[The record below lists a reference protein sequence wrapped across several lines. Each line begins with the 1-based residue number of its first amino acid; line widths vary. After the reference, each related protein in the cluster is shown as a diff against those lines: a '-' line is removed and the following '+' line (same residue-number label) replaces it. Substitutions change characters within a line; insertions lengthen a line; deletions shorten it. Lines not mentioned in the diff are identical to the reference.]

1 MYSFDR
7 LHYSIRGS
15 YHVWDMKD
23 KSTLKLGTIH
33 GHGQDMFNGTLSIN
47 YGKITKVGF
56 TPREVSVKFEGGEQN
71 LTLFGTD
78 GTYIRGKGK
87 DILVEIANTNAKFD
101 YQVVQNDIIELCDF
115 KNNCSLMFVP
125 VKGSL
130 RIEKTRE
137 AGKIV
142 SDFVSVRALP
152 DENGE
157 YSFSIETTFLDK
169 GGVGVQ
175 GMDYD
180 YYADM
185 AERDY
190 LIWEKKFNCKNKYDK
205 ECAYILWSN
214 TISRLGNF
222 VTDAIV
228 MSKCGMSNVWSW
240 DNAFNALGMADI
252 DYRIAMDQFM
262 IMYKHINRVGRVP
275 DAISEGYKVWNFV
288 KPPVQGWMYKQMI
301 KRNPEF
307 ATPHALEEVY
317 FDMKRNTDWW
327 LNLRGDVPSYY
338 HGNDSGQDNSTCF
351 DKSEHIETSELI
363 AFLSVQCS
371 FLAEAAEKLSFPT
384 DKRIYSQLAKE
395 LAQKAIKDYWDGEK
409 IFVRLAETGEPY
421 YCDAL
426 MPLRVIVLEDML
438 PKEMQEYIVRKIK
451 EHHLC
456 KGGIASEAVDS
467 PKFVENGY
475 WRGAVWAPDVVMF
488 VYALRNL
495 GYTELADE
503 IANNYKT
510 SICKY
515 GFSENTSAITG
526 KQLRC
531 KTYAW
536 AANAYQVL

>member
-7 LHYSIRGS
+7 VHYSIRGS
-15 YHVWDMKD
+15 YLVWDK
-23 KSTLKLGTIH
+23 KEKNTLKMDMIH
-33 GHGQDMFNGTLSIN
+33 GHGQDIFNGVLSIN
-47 YGKITKVGF
+47 YGKGARFSFV
-56 TPREVSVKFEGGEQN
+56 PREITAKFEGGEQN
-71 LTLFGTD
+71 ITLFGTD

-87 DILVEIANTNAKFD
+87 DIVVEIAKTNTKFD
-101 YQVVQNDIIELCDF
+101 YQIIQNGVVELCDF

-125 VKGSL
+125 KKGTL
-130 RIEKTRE
+130 KVEKSRTP
-137 AGKIV
+137 GKIIA
-142 SDFVSVRALP
+142 DFVNVHAFP

-157 YSFSIETTFLDK
+157 YEFAIEANFLDK
-169 GGVGVQ
+169 GAVDSK
-175 GMDYD
+175 GMSYD
-180 YYADM
+180 YYADI
-185 AERDY
+185 AEKSY
-190 LIWEKKFNCKNKYDK
+190 AEWEKKFKCKNKYEK
-205 ECAYILWSN
+205 ECAYIMWSN
-214 TISRLGNF
+214 TISPAGNF
-222 VTDAIV
+222 PTEAIV
-228 MSKCGMSNVWSW
+228 MGKAGMSNVWSW

-275 DAISEGYKVWNFV
+275 DAISESYKVWNFV

-371 FLAEAAEKLSFPT
+371 FLSEAAETLGYPT
-384 DKRIYSQLAKE
+384 DKRVYAQLAKE
-395 LAQKAIKDYWDGEK
+395 LAEKAVKDYWDGER

-421 YCDAL
+421 YCNAL

-438 PKEMQEYIVRKIK
+438 PKEIQEYIVKQIT

-456 KGGIASEAVDS
+456 KGGIASEALDS
-467 PKFVENGY
+467 PMFVEDGY

-503 IANNYKT
+503 IAENYKS

-531 KTYAW
+531 KGYAW

>member
-1 MYSFDR
+1 MYLFER

-15 YHVWDMKD
+15 YLVWDKKGKD
-23 KSTLKLGTIH
+23 TLKLDVIH
-33 GHGQDMFNGTLSIN
+33 GHGQDIFNGVLAIN
-47 YGKITKVGF
+47 YGKGSKLSFV
-56 TPREVSVKFEGGEQN
+56 PREISAKFEGGEQKI
-71 LTLFGTD
+71 TLFGTD
-78 GTYIRGKGK
+78 GTYIKGKGK
-87 DILVEIANTNAKFD
+87 DILVEIAKTNTKFD
-101 YQVVQNDIIELCDF
+101 YQVIQNGVIELCDF

-125 VKGSL
+125 VKGRL
-130 RIEKTRE
+130 EIEKSRLPGQIAAE
-137 AGKIV
+137 YAN
-142 SDFVSVRALP
+142 VRAYP

-157 YSFSIETTFLDK
+157 YEFAIEINFLDK
-169 GGVGVQ
+169 AAVEAR
-175 GMDYD
+175 GMSYD
-180 YYADM
+180 YYADW
-185 AERDY
+185 AEKDY
-190 LIWEKKFNCKNKYDK
+190 IAWEKKFKCKNKYEK
-205 ECAYILWSN
+205 ECAYIMWSN
-214 TISRLGNF
+214 TIAPLGNF
-222 VTDAIV
+222 STEAIV
-228 MSKCGMSNVWSW
+228 MGKAGMSNVWSW
-240 DNAFNALGMADI
+240 DNAFNALGLADV
-252 DYRIAMDQFM
+252 DYRLAMDQFM

-275 DAISEGYKVWNFV
+275 DAISQFYKVWNFV

-371 FLAEAAEKLSFPT
+371 FLSEAAEILNFPT
-384 DKRIYSQLAKE
+384 DKRVYAQLAKE
-395 LAQKAIKDYWDGEK
+395 LAEKAVKDYWDGEK

-421 YCDAL
+421 YCNAL

-438 PKEMQEYIVRKIK
+438 PKEIQEYIVKQIK

-456 KGGIASEAVDS
+456 KGGIASEALDS
-467 PKFVENGY
+467 PMFVENGY

-488 VYALRNL
+488 VFALRNL
-495 GYTELADE
+495 GYTKLADE
-503 IANNYKT
+503 IAENYKS

-515 GFSENTSAITG
+515 GFGENTSAITG

-531 KTYAW
+531 KGYSW

>member
-15 YHVWDMKD
+15 YHVWDKKD
-23 KSTLKLGTIH
+23 KNTLKLAIIH
-33 GHGQDMFNGTLSIN
+33 GHGQDIFNGTLSIS
-47 YGKITKVGF
+47 YGKVTSLGF
-56 TPREVSVKFEGGEQN
+56 TPRETTIKFEGGEQN

-78 GTYIRGKGK
+78 GTYIKGKGK
-87 DILVEIANTNAKFD
+87 EILVEIANTNAKFD
-101 YQVVQNDIIELCDF
+101 YQVVQNGVIELCDF
-115 KNNCSLMFVP
+115 KDNCSLMFVP

-130 RIEKTRE
+130 RIEKTRKVGE
-137 AGKIV
+137 TV
-142 SDFVSVRALP
+142 SSYVSVRVLP

-157 YSFSIETTFLDK
+157 YAFSIESDFLNK
-169 GGVGVQ
+169 GATGAR

-180 YYADM
+180 YYADLN
-185 AERDY
+185 EKDY
-190 LIWEKKFNCKNKYDK
+190 LAWEKKCKCKSKYEK
-205 ECAYILWSN
+205 ECAYIMWSN
-214 TISRLGNF
+214 TIARCGNF
-222 VTDAIV
+222 TTDAIV
-228 MSKCGMSNVWSW
+228 MSKSGMSNVWSW
-240 DNAFNALGMADI
+240 DNAFCALGLADI
-252 DYRIAMDQFM
+252 DYRLAMDQFM
-262 IMYKHINRVGRVP
+262 IMYHHINRVGRVP

-288 KPPVQGWMYKQMI
+288 KPPVQGWMYKQMM

-327 LNLRGDVPSYY
+327 LNLRGEVPSYY

-371 FLAEAAEKLSFPT
+371 FLAESAEVLGFPT
-384 DKRIYSQLAKE
+384 DKRVYSQLAKE
-395 LAQKAIKDYWDGEK
+395 LADKAVRDYWDGEK

-421 YCDAL
+421 YCNAL
-426 MPLRVIVLEDML
+426 MPLRVIILEDML
-438 PKEMQEYIVRKIK
+438 PKEIQKYIVKQIT

-456 KGGIASEAVDS
+456 KGGIASEAIDS
-467 PKFVENGY
+467 PMFVENGY

-495 GYTELADE
+495 GYTELADK
-503 IANNYKT
+503 IASNYKE
-510 SICKY
+510 SVCKY

-531 KTYAW
+531 KAYSW
-536 AANAYQVL
+536 AVNAYQVL

>member
-15 YHVWDMKD
+15 YHVWDGKNKTTIKMA
-23 KSTLKLGTIH
+23 TLH
-33 GHGQDMFNGTLSIN
+33 GHGMDVFNGVMSID
-47 YGKITKVGF
+47 YGKGAKLSF
-56 TPREVSVKFEGGEQN
+56 TPREITAKYEGGEQN

-78 GTYIRGKGK
+78 GTYIKGKGK
-87 DILVEIANTNAKFD
+87 SILVEMAKQETKFD
-101 YQVVQNDIIELCDF
+101 YQIVQNGVIEVADF
-115 KNNCSLMFVP
+115 NNHCSMMFVP
-125 VKGSL
+125 IKGRL
-130 RIEKTRE
+130 ELEKCRRPGVIH
-137 AGKIV
+137 A
-142 SDFVSVRALP
+142 DFVNVRALP

-157 YSFSIETTFLDK
+157 YAFAIETSYLSE
-169 GGVGVQ
+169 GAVGAI

-185 AERDY
+185 AEKDY
-190 LIWEKKFNCKNKYDK
+190 LAWEKKFHCKNKYEK

-214 TISRLGNF
+214 TIAPRGNF
-222 VTDAIV
+222 DTEAIV
-228 MSKCGMSNVWSW
+228 MSKAGMSNVWSW
-240 DNAFNALGMADI
+240 DNAFNALGLADV
-252 DYRIAMDQFM
+252 DYRVAMDQFM
-262 IMYKHINRVGRVP
+262 IMYRHINRLGRVP
-275 DAISEGYKVWNFV
+275 DAISVGRKIWNFV
-288 KPPVQGWMYKQMI
+288 KPPVQGWMYKQMM

-327 LNLRGDVPSYY
+327 LNLRGETPSYY
-338 HGNDSGQDNSTCF
+338 HGNDSGQDNSTCY
-351 DKSEHIETSELI
+351 DASEHIETGELI
-363 AFLSVQCS
+363 AFLSVQCA
-371 FLAEAAEKLSFPT
+371 FLSEAAETLHFPT
-384 DKRIYSQLAKE
+384 DKRVYAQLAKE
-395 LAQKAIKDYWDGEK
+395 LADKAIKDYWDGEK

-426 MPLRVIVLEDML
+426 MPLRVIVLEDRL
-438 PKEMQEYIVRKIK
+438 PKEMQEYIVKQIT

-456 KGGIASEAVDS
+456 RGGIASEALDS
-467 PKFVENGY
+467 SKFEENGY

-495 GYTELADE
+495 GYHELAE
-503 IANNYKT
+503 AIAENYKT
-510 SICKY
+510 SVCKY

-531 KTYAW
+531 KGYSW

>member
-15 YHVWDMKD
+15 YHVWDKKN
-23 KSTLKLGTIH
+23 KSTLKLAAIH
-33 GHGQDMFNGTLSIN
+33 GHGQDIFNGTLSIN
-47 YGKITKVGF
+47 FGTNVKFSFV
-56 TPREVSVKFEGGEQN
+56 PREVSIKFDGGESGI
-71 LTLFGTD
+71 TLFGTD
-78 GTYIRGKGK
+78 GTYIKGKGK
-87 DILVEIANTNAKFD
+87 DILVEIANTNARFD
-101 YQVVQNDIIELCDF
+101 YQIVQNGIIELCDF
-115 KNNCSLMFVP
+115 KDNCSLMFTP
-125 VKGSL
+125 VKGEL
-130 RIEKTRE
+130 KIEKSRP
-137 AGKIV
+137 AGQIA
-142 SDFVSVRALP
+142 SEFVNVRVLP
-152 DENGE
+152 DANGE
-157 YSFSIETTFLDK
+157 YEFAIETSFLDK
-169 GGVGVQ
+169 GAVGAL
-175 GMDYD
+175 GMSYD
-180 YYADM
+180 YYADI
-185 AERDY
+185 AEKDY
-190 LIWEKKFNCKNKYDK
+190 LAWEKKLNCKNKYEK

-214 TISRLGNF
+214 NIARAGNF
-222 VTDAIV
+222 LTDVIV
-228 MSKCGMSNVWSW
+228 MSKSGMSNVWSW
-240 DNAFNALGMADI
+240 DNAFNALGLADV

-262 IMYKHINRVGRVP
+262 IMYKHINRIGRVP
-275 DAISEGYKVWNFV
+275 DAISESYKVWNFV
-288 KPPVQGWMYKQMI
+288 KPPVQGWMYKQMM

-371 FLAEAAEKLSFPT
+371 FLSEAADTLNFPT
-384 DKRIYSQLAKE
+384 DKKVYAQLAKE
-395 LAQKAIKDYWDGEK
+395 LADKAIKDYWDGER

-426 MPLRVIVLEDML
+426 MPLRVIILEDML
-438 PKEMQEYIVRKIK
+438 PKEMQEYIVKQIK

-456 KGGIASEAVDS
+456 KGGIASEAIDS

-495 GYTELADE
+495 GYTELADQ
-503 IANNYKT
+503 IAENYK
-510 SICKY
+510 SSVCKY

-526 KQLRC
+526 KQLKC
-531 KTYAW
+531 KAYAW

>member
-488 VYALRNL
+488 VFALRNL

>member
-1 MYSFDR
+1 MYKFDR

-15 YHVWDMKD
+15 YLVWDK
-23 KSTLKLGTIH
+23 KAKNTLKMDMIH
-33 GHGQDMFNGTLSIN
+33 GHGQDIFNGVLAIN
-47 YGKITKVGF
+47 YGNGAKFSFV
-56 TPREVSVKFEGGEQN
+56 PREITAKFEGGEQN
-71 LTLFGTD
+71 ITMFGID
-78 GTYIRGKGK
+78 GTFIKGKGK
-87 DILVEIANTNAKFD
+87 DFLVEIAKTNTRFD
-101 YQVVQNDIIELCDF
+101 YQIIQNGVIELCDF

-125 VKGSL
+125 VKGTL
-130 RIEKTRE
+130 KIEKSRIP
-137 AGKIV
+137 GKIV
-142 SDFVSVRALP
+142 ADYVNVHVYP
-152 DENGE
+152 DKNGE
-157 YSFSIETTFLDK
+157 YEFAIEANFLDNGATVAK
-169 GGVGVQ
+169 G
-175 GMDYD
+175 MRYD
-180 YYADM
+180 HYADI
-185 AERDY
+185 AEKDY
-190 LIWEKKFNCKNKYDK
+190 IAWEKKFNCKNKYEK
-205 ECAYILWSN
+205 ECAYIMWSN
-214 TISRLGNF
+214 TIAPLGNF
-222 VTDAIV
+222 STEAIV
-228 MSKCGMSNVWSW
+228 MGKAGMSNVWSW
-240 DNAFNALGMADI
+240 DNAFNALGLADV

-275 DAISEGYKVWNFV
+275 DAISQSYKVWNFV
-288 KPPVQGWMYKQMI
+288 KPPVQGWMYKQMM

-371 FLAEAAEKLSFPT
+371 FLAEAAEILNFPT
-384 DKRIYSQLAKE
+384 DKRVYSQLARE
-395 LAQKAIKDYWDGEK
+395 LADKAIKDYWDGEK

-421 YCDAL
+421 YCNAL

-438 PKEMQEYIVRKIK
+438 PEEIREYIVKQIW

-456 KGGIASEAVDS
+456 CGGIASEAVDS
-467 PKFVENGY
+467 PMFVEDGY

-495 GYTELADE
+495 GYTDLANK
-503 IANNYKT
+503 IAENYKT
-510 SICKY
+510 SVCKY

-526 KQLRC
+526 KGLRC
-531 KTYAW
+531 KGYAW